1 MPRSLSRL
9 FLCTALC
16 VSAPFAALA
25 QVSAEPDATGGPSS
39 ARELEAPSR
48 SAAYEELIQ
57 LFDDFRE
64 VRAPAMWSAAF
75 DDPNAPYGVTDYS
88 PTAVA
93 RRVADVDA
101 IEQRLQA
108 IDPSDWSVAQRAD
121 YLAVKAQIAAH
132 RFYLEVSRPW
142 ARDPGTY
149 VDPLL
154 RLAFSDMRAGDESI
168 ALSRAR
174 LEAVPAIV
182 AAAKANLVDGAADY
196 LELARFNMRNP
207 DGVGHGHPYRTVPP
221 QGVIGWYEDLRER
234 AAESRPEMVPVVDG
248 ALEAV
253 EEFADWLDAAAPRM
267 TARAGVGE
275 ARFDWY
281 MRYAK
286 LLPWT
291 GDEMALLARRDWER
305 MMGFLALEEAR
316 NRDEPVLGPA
326 RTAEEYQERLRRT
339 DENVRR
345 WLVEKEI
352 LTLPEDTP
360 DFFAFGYNAPF
371 IERPE
376 GLNFWEKVQFR
387 DPHPDHLHAV
397 IPGHRYDGWFARRL
411 NHPIRSRITDGVRV
425 EGWGVYLE
433 EPMVRAGVIDH
444 LPRVHELM
452 YLFGI
457 FRATRVTA
465 DIGMQLNEMTI
476 AEGAAHMLEG
486 SPWLDDDVARVDA
499 EIYLRRP
506 PGYGL
511 GYTIGNLQLQQLLGE
526 VRSRD
531 GDAFDLRAFHDD
543 FLSKGRIPIS
553 LIRFE
558 MLGTEDQVADFWA
571 FEPIPPAG

>member
-1 MPRSLSRL
+1 MPKRTLYSVTLVL
-9 FLCTALC
+9 I
-16 VSAPFAALA
+16 AALGTPASPASA
-25 QVSAEPDATGGPSS
+25 QAAPDYD
-39 ARELEAPSR
+39 ELVALFGDFR
-48 SAAYEELIQ
+48 SA
-57 LFDDFRE
+57 
-64 VRAPAMWSAAF
+64 RAPAVWSAAF
-75 DDPNAPYGVTDYS
+75 DDPEAPYGVADYGEA
-88 PTAVA
+88 AVA
-93 RRVADVDA
+93 ARIA
-101 IEQRLQA
+101 A
-108 IDPSDWSVAQRAD
+108 IDGLEDRLRSIDHGAWTTAEKAD
-121 YLAVKAQIAAH
+121 FLAVKAQIAAE
-132 RFYLEVSRPW
+132 RFHLEVSRPW

-154 RLAFSDMRAGDESI
+154 RLAFSDVEGGDRAVS
-168 ALSRAR
+168 AVRAR
-174 LEAVPAIV
+174 LEAVPYIIR
-182 AAAKANLVDGAADY
+182 AAQANLTDGAAD
-196 LELARFNMRNP
+196 LLALARFNMREP
-207 DGVGHGHPYRTVPP
+207 DGVGHGHPYRAVPP
-221 QGVIGWYEDLRER
+221 AGVIGWYEDLRER
-234 AAESRPEMVPVVDG
+234 AARSRPDLVPVVDD

-253 EEFADWLDAAAPRM
+253 EAFADWLDAAVPRM
-267 TARAGVGE
+267 TAQAGVGE

-281 MRYAK
+281 MRNAK

-291 GDEMALLARRDWER
+291 ADEMALLARRDWER
-305 MMGFLALEEAR
+305 LMGFLALEEAR
-316 NRDEPVLGPA
+316 NRDLPALEPA
-326 RTAEEYQERLRRT
+326 RSAEEYEARLRRT

-345 WLVEKEI
+345 WLVEEDI

-360 DFFAFGYNAPF
+360 DFDGFGYNVPF

-397 IPGHRYDGWFARRL
+397 IPGHRYDGWFAGRSD
-411 NHPIRSRITDGVRV
+411 HPIRSRISDGVRV

-465 DIGMQLNEMTI
+465 DIGMQLGEMTI
-476 AEGAAHMLEG
+476 AEGADHMRDG

-526 VRSRD
+526 LRSRD
-531 GDAFDLRAFHDD
+531 GEAFDLRAFHDD
-543 FLSKGRIPIS
+543 FLAKGRIPIS
-553 LIRFE
+553 LIRYE
-558 MLGTEDQVADFWA
+558 MLGAEDQVSEFWE

>member
-1 MPRSLSRL
+1 MSRPTL
-9 FLCTALC
+9 HAVTLVLL
-16 VSAPFAALA
+16 AALGGSASPLLA
-25 QVSAEPDATGGPSS
+25 QASPEYD
-39 ARELEAPSR
+39 ELVALFGDFR
-48 SAAYEELIQ
+48 SA
-57 LFDDFRE
+57 
-64 VRAPAMWSAAF
+64 RAPAVWSAAF
-75 DDPNAPYGVTDYS
+75 DDPDAPYGVVDYS
-88 PTAVA
+88 EPA
-93 RRVADVDA
+93 
-101 IEQRLQA
+101 
-108 IDPSDWSVAQRAD
+108 VAQRIARIDALERRLRSIDHDAWTVAEKAD
-121 YLAVKAQIAAH
+121 YLAVKAQIAGE
-132 RFYLEVSRPW
+132 RFHLEVSRPW
-142 ARDPGTY
+142 ARDPGVY

-154 RLAFSDMRAGDESI
+154 RLAFSNLEGSDAAI
-168 ALSRAR
+168 ARIRER
-174 LEAVPAIV
+174 LEAVPFIIR
-182 AAAKANLVDGAADY
+182 AAQTNLTEGAADF
-196 LELARFNMRNP
+196 LALARYNMRNP
-207 DGVGHGHPYRTVPP
+207 DGVGHNHPYRAVPP
-221 QGVIGWYEDLRER
+221 EGVIGWYEDLRER
-234 AAESRPEMVPVVDG
+234 AVASRPELVPVVDD
-248 ALEAV
+248 ALAAV
-253 EEFADWLDAAAPRM
+253 REFADWLDAAVPRM
-267 TARAGVGE
+267 TAQAGVGE

-281 MRYAK
+281 MRHAK

-291 GDEMALLARRDWER
+291 ADEMALLARRDWER
-305 MMGFLALEEAR
+305 LMGFLALEEAR
-316 NRDEPVLGPA
+316 NRDLPELEPA
-326 RTAEEYQERLRRT
+326 ASEAEYEARLRRT

-345 WLVEKEI
+345 WLVEEDI

-360 DFFAFGYNAPF
+360 DFEGFGYNVPF

-397 IPGHRYDGWFARRL
+397 IPGHRYDGWFAGR
-411 NHPIRSRITDGVRV
+411 NDHPIRSRISDGVRV

-476 AEGAAHMLEG
+476 DEGADHMREG

-526 VRSRD
+526 MRSRD
-531 GDAFDLRAFHDD
+531 GEAFDLQAFHDD

-553 LIRFE
+553 LIRWE
-558 MLGTEDQVADFWA
+558 MLGVEDQVAEFWD

>member
-1 MPRSLSRL
+1 MLKRTLPGTTLL
-9 FLCTALC
+9 LTVLIA
-16 VSAPFAALA
+16 
-25 QVSAEPDATGGPSS
+25 SS
-39 ARELEAPSR
+39 ASSMAAQTSDGYDGLVTVFRDLSEAR
-48 SAAYEELIQ
+48 S
-57 LFDDFRE
+57 
-64 VRAPAMWSAAF
+64 PAVWSAAF
-75 DDPNAPYGVTDYS
+75 DDPEAPYGVVDYGRD
-88 PTAVA
+88 AVA
-93 RRVADVDA
+93 SRISTIDTLERRL
-101 IEQRLQA
+101 RG
-108 IDPSDWSVAQRAD
+108 IDHGAWTRAEKAD
-121 YLAVKAQIAAH
+121 YLAVKAQIAAE
-132 RFYLEVSRPW
+132 RFHLEVSRPW

-154 RLAFSDMRAGDESI
+154 RLAFSDLDAGDAAI
-168 ALSRAR
+168 ARTRER
-174 LEAVPAIV
+174 LEAVPHIIG
-182 AAAKANLVDGAADY
+182 AARQNLDEGAADF
-196 LELARFNMRNP
+196 LALARFNMRNP
-207 DGVGHGHPYRTVPP
+207 DGVGHGHPYRAVPP
-221 QGVIGWYEDLRER
+221 AGVIGWYEDLLER
-234 AAESRPEMVPVVDG
+234 VPASRPELVPVVEE
-248 ALEAV
+248 ALAAV

-267 TARAGVGE
+267 TAEAGVGE

-281 MRYAK
+281 MRNAK

-291 GDEMALLARRDWER
+291 AGEMALLARRDWER
-305 MMGFLALEEAR
+305 LTAFLALEEAR
-316 NRDEPVLGPA
+316 NRDLPTLEPA
-326 RTAEEYQERLRRT
+326 RSEAEYEARLRST

-345 WLVEKEI
+345 WLVEQEI
-352 LTLPEDTP
+352 LTLPDDTP
-360 DFFAFGYNAPF
+360 DFDAFGYNAPF

-397 IPGHRYDGWFARRL
+397 IPGHRYDGWFARRSD
-411 NHPIRSRITDGVRV
+411 HPIRSRISDGVRV

-465 DIGMQLNEMTI
+465 DIGMQLGEMTI
-476 AEGAAHMLEG
+476 AEGAAHMREG

-526 VRSRD
+526 MRIRD
-531 GDAFDLRAFHDD
+531 GEAFDLNAFHDD

-553 LIRFE
+553 LIRYE
-558 MLGTEDQVADFWA
+558 MLGTEDQVAGFWE
-571 FEPIPPAG
+571 FEPIPPAPASTR